1 VESRPCG
8 NRYVSSSSDNCTVS
22 AASIAAGL
30 PALSFAVQQNGPRLQ
45 LPLAALLLPGIH
57 VRSYF
62 NSYFEVTAN
71 EFICRSKVMCVC
83 VCAYAYVSTPQ
94 QHLKL
99 LDAQSF
105 LQSVFSSVRHTQL
118 LSTVA

>member
-57 VRSYF
+57 VRRYLIVILRLLLMSSF
-62 NSYFEVTAN
+62 VG
-71 EFICRSKVMCVC
+71 RKLCVC
-83 VCAYAYVSTPQ
+83 VCVCSRYVSTPQ
-94 QHLKL
+94 QRLKL
-99 LDAQSF
+99 LRRTEF
-105 LQSVFSSVRHTQL
+105 
-118 LSTVA
+118 STVSFEQY